1 MYQYVYLFQHIK
13 TSYCEVKNDV
23 QFLKMN
29 LSPIYD
35 CKMKEPEI
43 PAPSMNSNHDKP
55 TGTVTVEVSGKK
67 SSLST
72 LTKRDERDRGK
83 SNRHLM

>member
-1 MYQYVYLFQHIK
+1 MTV
-13 TSYCEVKNDV
+13 
-23 QFLKMN
+23 
-29 LSPIYD
+29 
-35 CKMKEPEI
+35 MKEPEI

-55 TGTVTVEVSGKK
+55 TGTVKVEVSGKK
-67 SSLST
+67 SSLSI